1 MKSAEVAGTLV
12 LAITLAACLVLLQP
26 ARSLAIQPL
35 LMEGQYLVLNE
46 DEVMTF
52 TKYVSFRYRTEH
64 KKLNSAL
71 NSLWNRG
78 WRLQEIESG
87 VYYFTKR

>member
-12 LAITLAACLVLLQP
+12 LAITLAACLLLLQP
-26 ARSLAIQPL
+26 TRSLAVQPL
-35 LMEGQYLVLNE
+35 LMEGQYLVLTEN
-46 DEVMTF
+46 EVMEF
-52 TKYVSFRYRTEH
+52 SRYVSFRYRTEY

-71 NSLWNRG
+71 NMLWSRG

-87 VYYFTKR
+87 VFYFTKK